1 MHIFCLTLG
10 VFIRAEG
17 LDPVE
22 YEEFACLDPDPVLE
36 GDWILIRICFFLP
49 DPESE
54 LTFTPRRGGNS
65 VALEGLD
72 PEPYFSEIRIRRKT
86 IGSLAPGVYINIH
99 TTYAK

>member
-1 MHIFCLTLG
+1 MPASGSCSG
-10 VFIRAEG
+10 GR
-17 LDPVE
+17 LDSYPNM
-22 YEEFACLDPDPVLE
+22 
-36 GDWILIRICFFLP
+36 FFLP